1 MRQPDAEKHPM
12 KFMSLHLDTDRI
24 LGLSAML
31 IGIGSLFV
39 ILYQTHLMRQSQH
52 ASVMPYLMIGF
63 TSNSGGV
70 HVNLRN
76 SGIGPALIDDVRI
89 RHATGEKA
97 TDPYAFFLEGDAN
110 RRKLPLTVD
119 SAVAGRLIPA
129 GEGIQM
135 VGLDAQFLTDE
146 TRGIIYKDLLRTFA
160 LAEVPRNWY
169 EGVGLAPADPRRAVI
184 EVVYSSIY
192 GDRWRIR
199 SNSYVPEPF

>member
-1 MRQPDAEKHPM
+1 M
-12 KFMSLHLDTDRI
+12 KFRSIHIDTDRV
-24 LGLSAML
+24 LSLSAMV
-31 IGIGSLFV
+31 IGVGSLFV

-63 TSNSGGV
+63 TSNSGGI

-76 SGIGPALIDDVRI
+76 AGIGPALINDVRI

-97 TDPYAFFLEGDAN
+97 TDPYTFFLQGDAN

-135 VGLDAQFLTDE
+135 VGVDGQFLTDD
-146 TRGIIYKDLLRTFA
+146 TRGGIFKELLQTFD

-169 EGVGLAPADPRRAVI
+169 EGVGLAATDQRRAVI

-199 SNSYVPEPF
+199 SNSFAPEAVRR

>member
-1 MRQPDAEKHPM
+1 M
-12 KFMSLHLDTDRI
+12 KFKSMHIDTDRV
-24 LGLSAML
+24 LSLSAMV
-31 IGIGSLFV
+31 IGVGSLFV

-63 TSNSGGV
+63 TSNSGGI

-76 SGIGPALIDDVRI
+76 AGIGPALIGDVRI
-89 RHATGEKA
+89 RHATGETA
-97 TDPYAFFLEGDAN
+97 TDPYTFFLQGDAN

-135 VGLDAQFLTDE
+135 VGVDGQFLTDD
-146 TRGIIYKDLLRTFA
+146 TRGSIFKELLQTFD

-169 EGVGLAPADPRRAVI
+169 EGIGLSAADPRRAVI

-199 SNSYVPEPF
+199 SNSFAPEPVRD

>member
-1 MRQPDAEKHPM
+1 M
-12 KFMSLHLDTDRI
+12 KFGSLHLDTDRI
-24 LGLSAML
+24 VGLSAMVV
-31 IGIGSLFV
+31 GVGSLFV

-52 ASVMPYLMIGF
+52 ASVTPYLMIGF
-63 TSNSGGV
+63 TSNPGGI

-76 SGIGPALIDDVRI
+76 AGIGPALIDDVRI
-89 RHATGEKA
+89 RGVTGEKV
-97 TDPYAFFLEGDAN
+97 TDPYTFFLEGDAS

-119 SAVAGRLIPA
+119 TAVAGRLIPA

-135 VGLDAQFLTDE
+135 VGIDDRFLTEDMRARMFKE
-146 TRGIIYKDLLRTFA
+146 LLQTFA

-169 EGVGLAPADPRRAVI
+169 EGIGLAPVDPSRAVI

-199 SNSYVPEPF
+199 SNSFKPEPF

>member
-1 MRQPDAEKHPM
+1 M
-12 KFMSLHLDTDRI
+12 KFRSLHIDTDRI
-24 LGLSAML
+24 LGLSAMI
-31 IGIGSLFV
+31 IGGGSLFV

-52 ASVMPYLMIGF
+52 ASVMPYLLMIGF

-76 SGIGPALIDDVRI
+76 SGIGPALIGDVRI

-97 TDPYAFFLEGDAN
+97 TDPYTFFLEGDAN

-135 VGLDAQFLTDE
+135 VGIDGRFLTED
-146 TRGIIYKDLLRTFA
+146 TRGTIFKELLQTFA

-169 EGVGLAPADPRRAVI
+169 EDVGLPAADPRRAVI

-199 SNSYVPEPF
+199 SDSFAPEPF